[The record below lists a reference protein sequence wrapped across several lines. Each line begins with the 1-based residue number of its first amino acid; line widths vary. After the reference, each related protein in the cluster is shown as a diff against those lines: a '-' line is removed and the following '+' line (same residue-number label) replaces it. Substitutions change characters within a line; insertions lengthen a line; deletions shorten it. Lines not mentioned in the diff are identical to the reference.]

1 MARIFISYRRG
12 DTRWAAGRIYDR
24 LVEKL
29 GKESA
34 FLDVTDIEP
43 GEDFSDK
50 IGQIIARCDVLLV
63 VIGPTWL
70 TLTDRA
76 GRRRLDDP
84 RDLVRIEIAA
94 ALQRNIRV
102 IPVLLDETVMPQE
115 QELPEELAAL
125 ARRNAREVSYNRFH
139 SDLDSL
145 IRVLE
150 RVLAIPPPPP
160 TEPTAALSP
169 VPPRYTDTPFT
180 ISIETV
186 GGVATPLIARGARLP
201 ASYKEDFSTAEDN
214 QTAVTIHLFAGER
227 AMAAENVAI
236 GRFELSSI
244 PPARK
249 GVPQLTLQASVDS
262 TLVLTVS
269 IKDEATGRT
278 EVLDAVDLTRV
289 ELPPGAA
296 QIPAQPASPRDSSLD
311 LSAAE
316 KSGNESWFKNIFD
329 EMFGDKNPPPPR
341 DLAMELAMPRG
352 EIGREQTIS
361 LPDGRSVK
369 FTVPTSV
376 DGNMVRMRIRG
387 MGEQAGKKSGD
398 LYLNIHV
405 KD

>member
-12 DTRWAAGRIYDR
+12 DTRWAACRMYDR

-150 RVLAIPPPPP
+150 RVLAIPPPP
-160 TEPTAALSP
+160 
-169 VPPRYTDTPFT
+169 
-180 ISIETV
+180 
-186 GGVATPLIARGARLP
+186 
-201 ASYKEDFSTAEDN
+201 
-214 QTAVTIHLFAGER
+214 
-227 AMAAENVAI
+227 
-236 GRFELSSI
+236 
-244 PPARK
+244 
-249 GVPQLTLQASVDS
+249 
-262 TLVLTVS
+262 
-269 IKDEATGRT
+269 
-278 EVLDAVDLTRV
+278 
-289 ELPPGAA
+289 
-296 QIPAQPASPRDSSLD
+296 
-311 LSAAE
+311 
-316 KSGNESWFKNIFD
+316 
-329 EMFGDKNPPPPR
+329 
-341 DLAMELAMPRG
+341 
-352 EIGREQTIS
+352 
-361 LPDGRSVK
+361 
-369 FTVPTSV
+369 
-376 DGNMVRMRIRG
+376 
-387 MGEQAGKKSGD
+387 
-398 LYLNIHV
+398 
-405 KD
+405 

>member
-12 DTRWAAGRIYDR
+12 ETRWAAGRIYDR

-63 VIGPTWL
+63 VMGPTWL

-76 GRRRLDDP
+76 GKRRLDDP
-84 RDLVRIEIAA
+84 QDLLRIEIAA
-94 ALQRNIRV
+94 ALKRNIRV

-115 QELPEELAAL
+115 QDLPEDLAAL
-125 ARRNAREVSYNRFH
+125 ARRNAREISYNRFH

-150 RVLAIPPPPP
+150 RVLAIPATPPL
-160 TEPTAALSP
+160 ESTAAPSP
-169 VPPRYTDTPFT
+169 VAPRYTETPFT
-180 ISIETV
+180 ISIETL

-201 ASYKEDFSTAEDN
+201 ASYKEAFSTAEDN
-214 QTAVTIHLFAGER
+214 QSAVTIHLFAGER
-227 AMAAENVAI
+227 AIAAENVAI

-244 PPARK
+244 PPAPK

-289 ELPPGAA
+289 ELPPGAS

-316 KSGNESWFKNIFD
+316 KSGNESWFKDIFG
-329 EMFGDKNPPPPR
+329 ELFSDKNSPPTL
-341 DLAMELAMPRG
+341 DLTTTLTVRRS
-352 EIGREQTIS
+352 EIGREQTLDLS
-361 LPDGRSVK
+361 DGRRVQ
-369 FTVPTSV
+369 FRVPTPTK
-376 DGNMVRMRIRG
+376 GNMVVLRFRG
-387 MGEQAGKKSGD
+387 MGAQAGKKSGD
-398 LYLNIHV
+398 LYLNITV